1 MNVPAENQVDR
12 AVRRQLLRDPDRV
25 RMRQEDL
32 RVKRVLVIDDDSIS
46 VMIAQKILSK
56 VRNCEVVTAS
66 DGDEGRKKLSESRFD
81 LILVDIWLPGE
92 SGIDILGEIREKYLT
107 PVICMSGDKDL
118 ETFVKAV
125 NAGAVDFITKPFVP
139 SVLQEMVS
147 YILEDA

>member
-1 MNVPAENQVDR
+1 MKKDNI
-12 AVRRQLLRDPDRV
+12 
-25 RMRQEDL
+25 
-32 RVKRVLVIDDDSIS
+32 VLIGMPTSGKSTMGVIL
-46 VMIAQKILSK
+46 AKILGYK
-56 VRNCEVVTAS
+56 FLDADIVIQEK
-66 DGDEGRKKLSESRFD
+66 EGKKLSESRFD